1 MEGILAR
8 GLQVLIALAGAYVVA
23 LWFVL
28 VVWTFRDIE
37 SRSRSI
43 VTQVFSTLLVVL
55 FFVPGILL
63 YLILR
68 PKATLD
74 EAFQRS
80 LEEEY
85 LLQDLEELPLCH
97 QCQRYVEDDFVLCPH
112 CRAQLREPCQ
122 SCSRLVHLR
131 WSLCPYCAAPQDG
144 RAAEEAARVEAPAAR
159 WTAPALRRRIR
170 AVPDSAL
177 PEPIE
182 PFVALATVDEDGAPD
197 EERAAIVTTDDERD
211 ETVAAAAARPTPT
224 RVHTLERAARRLDDA
239 EPADLEEDDDEPA
252 RARLSV
258 FHRARE
264 LGRAFTA
271 NGNGHSVAENGGA
284 NGTAPKTNGHRNG
297 NGSGHGV
304 ANGRDLSVLER
315 LRLSALAEPHP
326 SANGKS
332 EPSEDEDA
340 EAEPTYVRSRAEGD

>member
-63 YLILR
+63 YMILR
-68 PKATLD
+68 PKTTLD

-97 QCQRYVEDDFVLCPH
+97 QCQRYVEDDFILCPH
-112 CRAQLREPCQ
+112 CRAQLREPCE
-122 SCSRLVHLR
+122 SCKRLVHLR

-159 WTAPALRRRIR
+159 WTAPALRRRLR
-170 AVPDSAL
+170 PVPDSAL

-182 PFVALATVDEDGAPD
+182 PFVALAAANDDVVADEP
-197 EERAAIVTTDDERD
+197 AAAVADHEVD
-211 ETVAAAAARPTPT
+211 ETVVAATNRTAPARVRSLD
-224 RVHTLERAARRLDDA
+224 RVAMRRLDQPAPAELDEDDV
-239 EPADLEEDDDEPA
+239 EPAGG
-252 RARLSV
+252 RLSV

-271 NGNGHSVAENGGA
+271 NGNGLAASS
-284 NGTAPKTNGHRNG
+284 NGTADQPNSAAKPNGHRNG
-297 NGSGHGV
+297 NGNGNGIGG

-315 LRLSALAEPHP
+315 FRLSPTAEP
-326 SANGKS
+326 SANGSSK
-332 EPSEDEDA
+332 PTDDEEA
-340 EAEPTYVRSRAEGD
+340 EAAYARSRAEGD